1 MLRTSFLGL
10 AFYLGASA
18 LGLAQPGAPENDFM
32 QARSERFEARTP
44 AIGDPMP
51 DLSAYD
57 ENGGK
62 FELSSLKGGYSVL
75 VFGCLT

>member
-1 MLRTSFLGL
+1 MLRTSFVGL

-18 LGLAQPGAPENDFM
+18 LGLAQPGAPQNDFM
-32 QARSERFEARTP
+32 QARSERFEAATP
-44 AIGDPMP
+44 AIGDPLP

-57 ENGGK
+57 EEGGA

>member
-1 MLRTSFLGL
+1 
-10 AFYLGASA
+10 
-18 LGLAQPGAPENDFM
+18 M

-57 ENGGK
+57 EEGGK

>member
-10 AFYLGASA
+10 AFYLGASG
-18 LGLAQPGAPENDFM
+18 LGFAQPGAPENDFM
-32 QARSERFEARTP
+32 QARRDRFEASTP

-57 ENGGK
+57 EDGAR
-62 FELSSLKGGYSVL
+62 FELSSLKGSYTVL